1 MRRTIL
7 LVVFLIIGAGA
18 MLAQG
23 VRFGIIASPE
33 ISWMG
38 ADIKSIDNSGTRLG
52 FNAGMTMEN
61 YFAENYAFVTG
72 ISICGEGG
80 KLTYTQDSLA
90 YNVHN
95 DQIRIPAGS
104 KVSYKLQYVE
114 IPVGL
119 KFKSNEIGYVTFFAK
134 LGFTGQ
140 VNIKARATDSHK
152 NLENDNISEEIN
164 LFNLGYHFGGG
175 IEYSLGANT
184 ALVAGITY
192 TNGFLDVT
200 SRSKDKVTLNKVAL
214 HLGIM
219 F

>member
-1 MRRTIL
+1 MKRTIL
-7 LVVFLIIGAGA
+7 FVIFLMLGIGA
-18 MLAQG
+18 LHAQG
-23 VRFGIIASPE
+23 IRFGIIANPE
-33 ISWMG
+33 VSWMG

-61 YFAENYAFVTG
+61 YFADNYAFVTG

-80 KLTYTQDSLA
+80 KLTYSQDSLV
-90 YNVHN
+90 YSVHGN
-95 DQIRIPAGS
+95 QISIPEGS

-114 IPVGL
+114 IPIGL

-140 VNIKARATDSHK
+140 INIKASATDSQK
-152 NLENDNISEEIN
+152 NLEDDNISDEIN

-192 TNGFLDVT
+192 TNGFLDIT
-200 SRSKDKVTLNKVAL
+200 TRSKDKVTLNKVAL
-214 HLGIM
+214 HLGVM